1 MIGSI
6 VDVRDVRF
14 RWHGQDKDLLHIPEL
29 VINRGEHLFVQGPSG
44 SGKTTLLNLLTGV
57 NLPTDGAITV
67 LGTPLADLSSSR
79 RDQFRADYLGVIFQ
93 QFNLLPYLS
102 LLQNVQL
109 PCGFS
114 RRKWTNAGDVDAS
127 SRRLLAHLGL
137 AESLLNQPV
146 SQLSVGQQQRA
157 AVARALMGG
166 PEIVIA
172 DEPTSALDLHHQEVA
187 LSLAKELCAEGSYGV
202 LVVLHDLNLAAAWAD
217 EVVLLKDGKV
227 VENGCP
233 TDVLTEKVIDE
244 VYGVD
249 AIVMAHPLTGRPV
262 VTIDRSQFVR
272 ASAMVRY
279 D

>member
-172 DEPTSALDLHHQEVA
+172 DEPTSALD
-187 LSLAKELCAEGSYGV
+187 SGNRDRFIELLFRETDEQGSTLIFV
-202 LVVLHDLNLAAAWAD
+202 SHDKHIARQFERVVNLDQINTAA
-217 EVVLLKDGKV
+217 
-227 VENGCP
+227 
-233 TDVLTEKVIDE
+233 I
-244 VYGVD
+244 
-249 AIVMAHPLTGRPV
+249 
-262 VTIDRSQFVR
+262 
-272 ASAMVRY
+272 ASS
-279 D
+279 